1 MTEISEK
8 SPHLHSSNESEALA
22 SQPEKPMEINGQ
34 REQNPGESACH
45 EISVT
50 FCHYIIYIYI
60 YVYIY
65 IYISTIITHPLRK
78 E

>member
-50 FCHYIIYIYI
+50 FCHYIYI
-60 YVYIY
+60 
-65 IYISTIITHPLRK
+65 
-78 E
+78 